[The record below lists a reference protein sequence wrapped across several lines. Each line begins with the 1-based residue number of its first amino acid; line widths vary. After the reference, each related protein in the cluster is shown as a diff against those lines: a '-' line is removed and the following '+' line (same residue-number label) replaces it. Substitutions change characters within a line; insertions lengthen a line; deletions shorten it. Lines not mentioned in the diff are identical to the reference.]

1 MSIAGPSA
9 SPGRGRPAILSE
21 QAIVDAALTHM
32 AQRHPLMDISVAQ
45 VARDLSVSAT
55 ALYRYFPT
63 RDQLLRALSDRVF
76 AEFDYPDTSLPW
88 FEQLRAWQDSLADLF
103 DRCPSLTR
111 LMGWGEEIAPAW
123 FKIQMPPLA
132 VMRAQGLKGTDLVET
147 STWFLSGTVG
157 LLRTHMVADS
167 ELQRPSHLIAFE
179 SSLPLLTP
187 EERALVDETLPFI
200 ARGDSDRIVREGLD
214 ALVDRVVKR
223 VGELG

>member
-1 MSIAGPSA
+1 MSVTEAGASA
-9 SPGRGRPAILSE
+9 GRGRPPILSE
-21 QAIVDAALTHM
+21 QAIVEAALSHLT
-32 AQRHPLMDISVAQ
+32 QRHPLMDLSMAQ

-63 RDQLLRALSDRVF
+63 RDQLLRALSDRIF
-76 AEFDYPDTSLPW
+76 AEFVYPDLALPW
-88 FEQLRAWQDSLADLF
+88 VEQLRVWQDSLAMLF
-103 DRCPSLTR
+103 ERCPSLTR

-123 FKIQMPPLA
+123 FKIQMPPLR
-132 VMRAQGLKGTDLVET
+132 VMHDQGLRGTDLVEI

-157 LLRTHMVADS
+157 LLRTHMIADS

-179 SSLPLLTP
+179 TSLPLLTP

-200 ARGDSDRIVREGLD
+200 ALGDSDRIVREGLD

-223 VGELG
+223 VAALA